1 MAPETRELARGE
13 WKPYFDDFSRDL
25 GPLLA
30 TVEVAGTDIGAQIEA
45 DRLILTGISYDD
57 RDDIVVIA
65 LDAEGDLTEEVEH
78 MVSQPQKI
86 YVADGDDGSTTI
98 DIDDAEGHKT
108 LVRLEPVP
116 RLEP

>member
-1 MAPETRELARGE
+1 MALETRELARGE

-25 GPLLA
+25 ERLLA
-30 TVEVAGTDIGAQIEA
+30 TVEVAGRDVGAQIEA

-57 RDDIVVIA
+57 RDDIVVIG
-65 LDAEGDLTEEVEH
+65 LDAEGGLTGELEH

-86 YVADGDDGSTTI
+86 YVADGEDGTMTI

>member
-1 MAPETRELARGE
+1 MALETREIARGE
-13 WKPYFDDFSRDL
+13 WKPYFDDFSRNLD
-25 GPLLA
+25 PVLA
-30 TVEVAGTDIGAQIEA
+30 TVEVAGRDVGAQIEA
-45 DRLILTGISYDD
+45 ERLILTGISYDD

-65 LDAEGDLTEEVEH
+65 LDAEGGLSEEVEH
-78 MVSQPQKI
+78 MVSQPQTI
-86 YVADGDDGSTTI
+86 YVADGEDGTTTF